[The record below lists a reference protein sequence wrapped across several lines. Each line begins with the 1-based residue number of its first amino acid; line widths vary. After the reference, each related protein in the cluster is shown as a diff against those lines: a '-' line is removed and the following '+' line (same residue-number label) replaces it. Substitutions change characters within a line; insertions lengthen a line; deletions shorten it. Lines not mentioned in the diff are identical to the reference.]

1 MSKDDYKADKRYML
15 MAMLRPS
22 AMHLAACQAAK
33 CGARPALAVFFDRVE
48 KTFSI
53 LEFKP

>member
-1 MSKDDYKADKRYML
+1 MDKNRHML
-15 MAMLRPS
+15 MAYLKPS
-22 AMHLAACQAAK
+22 TMHLAVCKAAG
-33 CGARPALAVFFDRVE
+33 CGCRPALAGFFDRVE